1 MNSKTR
7 YLAEAALTVA
17 LTLVLSEVKIF
28 RMPQGGSVTL
38 ENVPLIIMAM
48 RWGLARGMAAGAVSG
63 LLQFLIGG
71 YMVHPVQMLL
81 DYPAAYALLALA
93 AFFPRRTSWGVLAA
107 SAARMACHVAS
118 GVIFFASYAPEG
130 THPLVYS
137 LMYNGGYMTV
147 NTVLALIIVPLVLPR
162 LRRI

>member
-93 AFFPRRTSWGVLAA
+93 AFSRAERLGAFLLRPPRAWRATWRQA
-107 SAARMACHVAS
+107 
-118 GVIFFASYAPEG
+118 
-130 THPLVYS
+130 
-137 LMYNGGYMTV
+137 
-147 NTVLALIIVPLVLPR
+147 
-162 LRRI
+162 